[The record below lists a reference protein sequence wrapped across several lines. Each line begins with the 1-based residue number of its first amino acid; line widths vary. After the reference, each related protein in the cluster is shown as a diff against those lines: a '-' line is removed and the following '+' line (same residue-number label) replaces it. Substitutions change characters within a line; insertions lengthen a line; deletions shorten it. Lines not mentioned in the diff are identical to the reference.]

1 MNGRPTFTMLSRRI
15 RVSLLAILFVSTVS
29 SAQPDRIQL
38 KLDSSEAEA
47 VLSILAKVKTG
58 QSASDADWQR
68 VFSTEPYVRL
78 KKREASMHRDF
89 TDDEFKKFVLSPDLS
104 ARAADLQRTL
114 DDWKKADLA
123 SSARRVLAYLPEE
136 ATIRA
141 KVFPM
146 IKPQTNSF
154 VFESNTDA
162 AIFLYLDPKEAA
174 AKFENTVAHELHH
187 IGFASIAPQEEARF
201 KDLPPNVKTVIDW
214 MGGFGEGFAMLAAAG
229 SPDVHPHASSPP
241 EDRERWDRDMENF
254 NPDLK
259 KVEKFFLDIL
269 DGRLKEDDKIREAGF
284 SFFGVQGPWYTVGYK
299 MAVMIERRYGR
310 TVLIQC
316 MQDPRLLIARYN
328 AAAEEI
334 NRAGKE
340 KLALWSPE
348 LVEKIAAKRQ

>member
-1 MNGRPTFTMLSRRI
+1 MNGRPTFTMHSCRI
-15 RVSLLAILFVSTVS
+15 HVSLLAILLVSTVS
-29 SAQPDRIQL
+29 SAQSDRIKL

-58 QSASDADWQR
+58 QSASDSDWQR
-68 VFSTEPYVRL
+68 LFSTEPYVRL
-78 KKREASMHRDF
+78 KKREASMHREF

-123 SSARRVLAYLPEE
+123 ASARRILAYLPDE
-136 ATIRA
+136 ANIRA

-154 VFESNTDA
+154 VFESNSDA

-174 AKFENTVAHELHH
+174 TKFENTVAHELHH

-201 KDLPPNVKTVIDW
+201 KDLPPNVKTVMDW

-241 EDRERWDRDMENF
+241 EEWQRWDRDMENF